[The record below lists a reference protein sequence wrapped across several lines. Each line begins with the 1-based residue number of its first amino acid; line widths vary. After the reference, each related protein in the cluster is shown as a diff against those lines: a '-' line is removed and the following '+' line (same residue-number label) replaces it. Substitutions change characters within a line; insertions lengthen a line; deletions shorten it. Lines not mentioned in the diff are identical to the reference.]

1 MFHFERGGAG
11 ERFFG
16 LGLVVVDPLLV
27 RLNRRVDV
35 VVGEMSR
42 NGLVLSRDSR
52 NLADSAVSRSVKYSP
67 LRLALSTGLVH
78 GA

>member
-16 LGLVVVDPLLV
+16 LGLVVVDPILV

-35 VVGEMSR
+35 VVGEIQQER
-42 NGLVLSRDSR
+42 LGLVS
-52 NLADSAVSRSVKYSP
+52 
-67 LRLALSTGLVH
+67 
-78 GA
+78 